1 MPELNWTTQIHR
13 GKWEHL
19 EQVLGGCLGMQC
31 NRRHSHESYQIWH
44 ERSIARKRPHEA
56 VSVTLHWKDSRT
68 NLCHVT
74 VSSQEDDHPE
84 STSCWTVS
92 VHLRR
97 MLFPASP

>member
-44 ERSIARKRPHEA
+44 ERGVARKRPHEA

-84 STSCWTVS
+84 STRCWTVS